1 MIKLVK
7 SVLILTT
14 MLVLFGCAGESD
26 QPTSTEVT
34 NAATPKLY
42 GGESEV
48 VITDLMRQA
57 ASLDPVARYESQEGE
72 LPASTPAAD
81 LNIAR
86 ASHTD
91 SLLNNGKVIVI
102 GGSKKLSSPEI
113 YDPDNNTVS
122 ISGFHS

>member
-1 MIKLVK
+1 
-7 SVLILTT
+7 

-57 ASLDPVARYESQEGE
+57 ASLDPVARYEAQDG
-72 LPASTPAAD
+72 
-81 LNIAR
+81 
-86 ASHTD
+86 
-91 SLLNNGKVIVI
+91 LLVK
-102 GGSKKLSSPEI
+102 
-113 YDPDNNTVS
+113 
-122 ISGFHS
+122 